1 MCMSMC
7 MYIIPYVCMYIY
19 RYMFIYTSTYH
30 AASCAIC
37 HYYTVYDIVD
47 ACVYNPDMCSVDIDA
62 CVYNLDMFSVDIC
75 IFINICIYIIIYICM
90 YVELNI
96 FKFSLCQD
104 SDDLGFSP
112 QARLWISI
120 LHRTEFWSKFLNRE
134 FLCFHIWFPEAWNQS
149 KWVAGM
155 PKKICL
161 RKLFS
166 CTRCK
171 MSLITLS
178 LWNHHLFT
186 RTLNLFNK
194 DAAFT
199 LHCEFKL
206 TKYFPCHNSTGC
218 IWQISDASFTC
229 CNVMQRAICYCSILV
244 YNLPISW
251 LLSACIPK

>member
-1 MCMSMC
+1 
-7 MYIIPYVCMYIY
+7 
-19 RYMFIYTSTYH
+19 
-30 AASCAIC
+30 
-37 HYYTVYDIVD
+37 
-47 ACVYNPDMCSVDIDA
+47 
-62 CVYNLDMFSVDIC
+62 
-75 IFINICIYIIIYICM
+75 M

-171 MSLITLS
+171 MFLITLS
-178 LWNHHLFT
+178 LWNHHFIH
-186 RTLNLFNK
+186 K
-194 DAAFT
+194 DTEFIQQRCGLYFT
-199 LHCEFKL
+199 LWVQTNKIFPMPQFHWLYL
-206 TKYFPCHNSTGC
+206 TNFRCKFHMLQC
-218 IWQISDASFTC
+218 DATC
-229 CNVMQRAICYCSILV
+229 
-244 YNLPISW
+244 NL
-251 LLSACIPK
+251 LL